1 MVSAPR
7 FSRGG
12 NLAIRRKRLST
23 FEFYSERA
31 ADCRRQAAATN
42 LGNVRSRCLNAA
54 SAWDDM
60 AERVRRNQAYREED
74 AARKAAAPKP
84 WTASSSN

>member
-7 FSRGG
+7 FRGADD
-12 NLAIRRKRLST
+12 LVRRKRLST

-31 ADCRRQAAATN
+31 TDCRRQAATTN
-42 LGNVRSRCLNAA
+42 LENVRLRCLNAA

-74 AARKAAAPKP
+74 AARKAAAPKS
-84 WTASSSN
+84 WTASPFK